1 MKSAYLVIVPC
12 EAQYLLFEHH
22 KAQPGRRHTMVQILW
37 TSCQFGLPENHC
49 RSSYGAVAYV
59 LKLETGPAHGPAA
72 VVIRSAHRHRLQ
84 GSG

>member
-1 MKSAYLVIVPC
+1 
-12 EAQYLLFEHH
+12 
-22 KAQPGRRHTMVQILW
+22 
-37 TSCQFGLPENHC
+37 
-49 RSSYGAVAYV
+49 VAYV